1 MQPYE
6 TALHNYDL
14 TFIVIQ
20 YLLSDE
26 INAYLEMC
34 SAKYMFAENCQAG
47 MAVEAAM
54 TTDVKV
60 SRNLHSVMQ
69 Q

>member
-1 MQPYE
+1 
-6 TALHNYDL
+6 
-14 TFIVIQ
+14 
-20 YLLSDE
+20 
-26 INAYLEMC
+26 MC

-47 MAVEAAM
+47 MAVEAAK